1 MQPLLEAERGGRWRV
16 VRTAVCPAR
25 LRGCKPQVLGVR
37 SAVLVTVRLPFLLLF
52 GDTSPRLGYILRLR
66 TIEVV
71 ESAEHRRAEL
81 LLTTPAVNGNYS
93 QTESIE
99 ALGSCFSLPISSYT
113 SDREPPTHGTCSQR
127 TPLLDAVRT

>member
-1 MQPLLEAERGGRWRV
+1 M
-16 VRTAVCPAR
+16 
-25 LRGCKPQVLGVR
+25 
-37 SAVLVTVRLPFLLLF
+37 LVTVRLPFLLLF

-127 TPLLDAVRT
+127 TPLRDADCA

>member
-1 MQPLLEAERGGRWRV
+1 MAGSTHSRLSRTPAGMQ
-16 VRTAVCPAR
+16 T
-25 LRGCKPQVLGVR
+25 LR
-37 SAVLVTVRLPFLLLF
+37 VLVTVRLPFLLLF

-127 TPLLDAVRT
+127 TPLLDAVRA